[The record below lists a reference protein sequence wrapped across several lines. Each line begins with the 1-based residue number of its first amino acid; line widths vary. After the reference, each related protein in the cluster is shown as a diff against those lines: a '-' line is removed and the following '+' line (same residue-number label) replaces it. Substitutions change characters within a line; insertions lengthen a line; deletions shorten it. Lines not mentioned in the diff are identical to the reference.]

1 MADENRPRLG
11 RGLAALLGEQ
21 VAAPASAADAAAPR
35 APSRKVPIEFLRPN
49 PRNPRKYF
57 DEAYLDELTESIR
70 ERGLI
75 QPIVVR
81 PVRGTPDAYEIIAGE
96 RRWRASQRAGLHDV
110 PIHLIDA
117 DDKMAL
123 ELAIVENIQ
132 RADLNAIEEAG
143 GYEQLMREFS
153 YTQADLGKVLG
164 KSRSHVAN
172 TLRLLNL
179 SDSLKE
185 KVRSGQLSAGHAR
198 ALLTVQDPE
207 ALAQLI
213 ISKGLSVRDVERL
226 AQEQAEGAQSGP
238 KKMRRVK
245 QSQRL
250 KMLIHALWKRR
261 SLMRWASSSR
271 STIMARAAWFISN
284 IRRSNSSTRCRINSA
299 ANGGLQR
306 VRQTRACA
314 RR

>member
-238 KKMRRVK
+238 KKNAPRETK
-245 QSQRL
+245 
-250 KMLIHALWKRR
+250 
-261 SLMRWASSSR
+261 
-271 STIMARAAWFISN
+271 
-284 IRRSNSSTRCRINSA
+284 SA
-299 ANGGLQR
+299 PKDAD
-306 VRQTRACA
+306 TRALEKTLTDA
-314 RR
+314 LGLIVEIDHHGESGVVHIKYKTLEQLDALSHKLSR